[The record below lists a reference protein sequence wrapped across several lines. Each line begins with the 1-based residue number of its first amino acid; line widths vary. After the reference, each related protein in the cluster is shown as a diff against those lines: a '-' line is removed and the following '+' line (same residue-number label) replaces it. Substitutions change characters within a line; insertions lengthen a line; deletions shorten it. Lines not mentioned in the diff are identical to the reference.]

1 MVWVGPFARG
11 AGPFESARQL
21 PRCAARVPDM
31 TGVKRLGIVSVAFG
45 TECTYPEAGRRAAEL
60 GFDHIDIGLDRL
72 VGEEPELA
80 LPIGDRIGSTPRT
93 GCTVRPPRKCTWEE
107 GVAFL
112 RQQPGIRVEP
122 GPASLLD
129 TAESIRAMCEEVPGL
144 RLTLDTGWSV
154 YCGFDPLE
162 VADLVGHLQLR
173 QAKPGTPQMHID
185 EEGDVDFPA
194 VFAGFAAIGYQG
206 LFSVEYFNLPDLKL
220 PLEDP
225 VGWSVDL
232 MHRVRPMITA

>member
-1 MVWVGPFARG
+1 
-11 AGPFESARQL
+11 
-21 PRCAARVPDM
+21 M
-31 TGVKRLGIVSVAFG
+31 TDDKRLGIVSVAFG
-45 TECTYPEAGRRAAEL
+45 MDCPYPEAARRAVEL

-72 VGEEPELA
+72 DGDREQELP
-80 LPIGDRIGSTPRT
+80 LPIADRIGSTPRT
-93 GCTVRPPRKCTWEE
+93 GCTVRPPRNCTWEE

-122 GPASLLD
+122 GPSSLLD
-129 TAESIRAMCEEVPGL
+129 TAEAIRAMCEEVPGL
-144 RLTLDTGWSV
+144 RLTLDTAWSV

-173 QAKPGTPQMHID
+173 QARPGHPQLHID

-194 VFAGFAAIGYQG
+194 VFAGFAAIGYEG
-206 LFSVEYFNLPDLKL
+206 VFSVEYFNLPDLKL

-232 MHRVRPMITA
+232 MHRVRPMISAN

>member
-1 MVWVGPFARG
+1 MPS
-11 AGPFESARQL
+11 E
-21 PRCAARVPDM
+21 
-31 TGVKRLGIVSVAFG
+31 KRLGIVSVAFG
-45 TECTYPEAGRRAAEL
+45 SDTTYPESARRAAEL
-60 GFDHIDIGLDRL
+60 GFDHIDIGLDRMDGD
-72 VGEEPELA
+72 GELDLP
-80 LPIGDRIGSTPRT
+80 LPIGDRIGATPRT

-112 RQQPGIRVEP
+112 RQEPGIRVEP
-122 GPASLLD
+122 GPNSLLN

-154 YCGFDPLE
+154 FCGFDPLE

-173 QAKPGTPQMHID
+173 QARPGVPQMHID

-194 VFAGFAAIGYQG
+194 VFAGFKAIGYEG

-232 MHRVRPMITA
+232 MHRVRPLITS

>member
-1 MVWVGPFARG
+1 MP
-11 AGPFESARQL
+11 S
-21 PRCAARVPDM
+21 D
-31 TGVKRLGIVSVAFG
+31 KRLGIVSVAFG
-45 TECTYPEAGRRAAEL
+45 SDTTYPESARRAAEL
-60 GFDHIDIGLDRL
+60 GFDHIDIGLDRMDGD
-72 VGEEPELA
+72 GELDLL

-112 RQQPGIRVEP
+112 RQEPGIRVEP
-122 GPASLLD
+122 GPNSLLN
-129 TAESIRAMCEEVPGL
+129 TVESIRAMCEEVPGL

-154 YCGFDPLE
+154 FCGFDPLE

-173 QAKPGTPQMHID
+173 QARPGVPQMHID

-194 VFAGFAAIGYQG
+194 VFAGFKAIGYEG

-232 MHRVRPMITA
+232 MHRVRPLLSS

>member
-1 MVWVGPFARG
+1 MP
-11 AGPFESARQL
+11 S
-21 PRCAARVPDM
+21 D
-31 TGVKRLGIVSVAFG
+31 KRLGIVSVAFG
-45 TECTYPEAGRRAAEL
+45 TGTTYPEAGRRAADL

-72 VGEEPELA
+72 DGEEPD
-80 LPIGDRIGSTPRT
+80 LPLPVGDRIGSTPRT

-129 TAESIRAMCEEVPGL
+129 SAEAIRAMCEEVPGL

-173 QAKPGTPQMHID
+173 QARPGVAQLHID
-185 EEGDVDFPA
+185 EEGDVDFAA
-194 VFAGFAAIGYQG
+194 VFKGFAAIGYEG
-206 LFSVEYFNLPDLKL
+206 LFSVEYFDLPDLKL

-232 MHRVRPMITA
+232 MHRVRPLIGA

>member
-1 MVWVGPFARG
+1 
-11 AGPFESARQL
+11 
-21 PRCAARVPDM
+21 M
-31 TGVKRLGIVSVAFG
+31 TGGKRLGIVSVAFG
-45 TECTYPEAGRRAAEL
+45 TECTYPEAGRKAAEL

-72 VGEEPELA
+72 EGEEPELA

-93 GCTVRPPRKCTWEE
+93 GCTVRPPRKCTWEQ

>member
-1 MVWVGPFARG
+1 MP
-11 AGPFESARQL
+11 S
-21 PRCAARVPDM
+21 D
-31 TGVKRLGIVSVAFG
+31 KRLGIVSVAFG
-45 TECTYPEAGRRAAEL
+45 TNTTYPESARRAADL

-72 VGEEPELA
+72 EGDEPELA
-80 LPIGDRIGSTPRT
+80 LPIWDRIGSEPRT

-112 RQQPGIRVEP
+112 RQQPDIRVEP
-122 GPASLLD
+122 GPASLLN
-129 TAESIRAMCEEVPGL
+129 TAEAIRAMCEEVPGL

-173 QAKPGTPQMHID
+173 QARPGVAQMHID
-185 EEGDVDFPA
+185 EEGDVDFAA
-194 VFAGFAAIGYQG
+194 VFKGFAAIGYEG
-206 LFSVEYFNLPDLKL
+206 LFSVEYFDLPDLKL
-220 PLEDP
+220 PLDDP

-232 MHRVRPMITA
+232 MHRVRPLINS

>member
-1 MVWVGPFARG
+1 MP
-11 AGPFESARQL
+11 S
-21 PRCAARVPDM
+21 D
-31 TGVKRLGIVSVAFG
+31 KRLGIVSVAFG
-45 TECTYPEAGRRAAEL
+45 TSATYPESARRAADL

-72 VGEEPELA
+72 EGEEPEL
-80 LPIGDRIGSTPRT
+80 PIPVGDRIGSTPRT

-112 RQQPGIRVEP
+112 RQEPGIRVEP
-122 GPASLLD
+122 GPNSLLS

-154 YCGFDPLE
+154 FCGFDPLE

-173 QAKPGTPQMHID
+173 QAKPGVPQMHIED
-185 EEGDVDFPA
+185 EGDVDFPA
-194 VFAGFAAIGYQG
+194 VFAGFKAIGYEG

-220 PLEDP
+220 PLDDP

-232 MHRVRPMITA
+232 MHRVRPLVGG